1 MQDSIKQRLTLFIN
15 NKNISTRE
23 FERNCHLSNGY
34 INSMK
39 KGLGLE
45 KLENILHYYPELNR
59 EWLLAGKG
67 EMIKGSISLNEAS
80 EQKIEYGKN
89 IDYKEKY
96 CEVLEKYYQLSEENK
111 HLRSLLEK
119 NKKLNSQHAQDATV

>member
-80 EQKIEYGKN
+80 EQKIESSSTK
-89 IDYKEKY
+89 IESSST
-96 CEVLEKYYQLSEENK
+96 EIESSSTEIE
-111 HLRSLLEK
+111 SSSTEIE
-119 NKKLNSQHAQDATV
+119 SSSTE